1 VIDVINKL
9 RGAIVPPALSNWA
22 ARHSKYATK
31 FHQVDT
37 WSQAVSGSN
46 GYSDP
51 EIILRVDSATR
62 SVISGN
68 AAFERDGFLFAEPD
82 TRWPILT
89 GLLQAHA
96 RDGYLRV
103 VDYGGALGSVYWQ
116 HRSHFAGLN
125 VLWGVVEQE
134 NFVQYGRNL
143 PSTEISFF
151 TDLDLAIS
159 TIAPNV
165 ILFSSVLQYL
175 ADPFALLSRVIP
187 ETQATIILDRTPTSK
202 SPTNIPVI
210 QRVPAHI
217 YAGSYP
223 AWIISRTQL
232 DSHLAPRDSQIVF
245 AGIEPSTRTDKG
257 LLVNWQGRLA
267 IPARAL

>member
-1 VIDVINKL
+1 MFNKL
-9 RGAIVPPALSNWA
+9 RVALVPPVLSNWA
-22 ARHSKYATK
+22 VQHSKYATK
-31 FHQVDT
+31 FRQVDT
-37 WSQAVSGSN
+37 WSQAVSGSS

-62 SVISGN
+62 LVIAGK
-68 AAFERDGFLFAEPD
+68 AAFERDGFLFTEPD
-82 TRWPILT
+82 TRWPILA

-96 RDGYLRV
+96 RDGHLRV

-116 HRSHFAGLN
+116 HRAHFTGLN
-125 VLWGVVEQE
+125 IVWGVVEQE
-134 NFVQYGRNL
+134 SFVQCGKNL
-143 PSTEISFF
+143 PTSEIGFF
-151 TDLDLAIS
+151 TDLDLAVS

-175 ADPFALLSRVIP
+175 VDPFALLSKVIQ
-187 ETQATIILDRTPTSK
+187 ETQAVIIIDRTPTST

-217 YAGSYP
+217 YSGSYP
-223 AWIISRTQL
+223 AWIISQSEL
-232 DSHLAPRDSQIVF
+232 DSRLAPRDSQIVF
-245 AGIEPSTRTDKG
+245 DGIEPSTRTDKG

-267 IPARAL
+267 IPARAI